1 VTDSKHK
8 GKSRNDRPLARL
20 AYAPPTLKEF
30 GPVAA
35 LTQGGNGSVS
45 EAAGMMM
52 GTMDMK
58 KRP

>member
-1 VTDSKHK
+1 MIDSKQAT
-8 GKSRNDRPLARL
+8 GPRNKRVPGRV
-20 AYAPPTLKEF
+20 AYATPTLKEF

-45 EAAGMMM
+45 EANAMM